1 MLVEKTIKNKSP
13 DFKYPADWGQGGRG
27 CWSGGGSTNTTNT
40 NNTHFVTISTP
51 GNSTLFGS
59 VTTNLKR
66 AGGASG
72 QGRGLICGGS
82 TNTTAL
88 NTILYV
94 TIATPGNA
102 SGFGNM
108 VVVRVDPRATSNG
121 TRAIIIG
128 GATSYNASNTLTSID
143 YIAIATLG
151 NASNFGLTII
161 GDQGKTDATGDGTYG
176 MVICDPSNWN
186 NSKYEYVAIDTL
198 GNGQIFGAWTNL
210 KGEGMTG
217 NSNGSRAIW
226 SGGYDG
232 GTVNYIDYLTW
243 STLSNAIQLGNL
255 RVNIV
260 YGAGCEDD
268 SRALHGSGNG
278 SKLEYFSM
286 DVAPSNSVI
295 SASFGTMAV
304 DGSGHREYPAAY
316 AGD

>member
-1 MLVEKTIKNKSP
+1 MLVRGSNLNQKH
-13 DFKYPADWGQGGRG
+13 FVYPKDWGQGSRG
-27 CWSGGGSTNTTNT
+27 CWSGGGSSNTTNT

-59 VTTNLKR
+59 VTTNLKK

-82 TNTTAL
+82 TNTTSL

-94 TIATPGNA
+94 TIATPA
-102 SGFGNM
+102 AATSFGNM
-108 VVVRVDPRATSNG
+108 VIARVQPQATSNG

-128 GATSYNASNTLTSID
+128 GSISYNAGNTLASID

-151 NASNFGLTII
+151 NASNFGNTID
-161 GDQGKTDATGDGTYG
+161 GQVQDNSAATGDGTYG
-176 MVICDPSNWN
+176 MVICDPGNWN
-186 NSKYEYVAIDTL
+186 SSKYHYVAIDTP
-198 GNGQIFGAWTNL
+198 GNTSIFGGITNL
-210 KGEGMTG
+210 KGEGMAA

-232 GTVNYIDYLTW
+232 GVVNYIDYLTW
-243 STLSNAIQLGNL
+243 ATASNAIQLGAL

-260 YGAGCEDD
+260 YGSGCEDG
-268 SRALHGSGNG
+268 SRAIHGAGAS
-278 SKLEYFSM
+278 SKIEYFSM
-286 DVAPSNSVI
+286 DVTPSNAVI
-295 SASFGTMAV
+295 SANFGTMGV
-304 DGSGHREYPAAY
+304 DGSGTRHYPAAY